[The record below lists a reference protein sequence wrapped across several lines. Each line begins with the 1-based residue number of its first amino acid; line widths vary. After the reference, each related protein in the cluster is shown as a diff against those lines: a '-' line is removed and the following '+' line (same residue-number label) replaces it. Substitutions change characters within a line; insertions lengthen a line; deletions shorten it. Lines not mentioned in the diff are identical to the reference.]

1 MAVTYKNLKIQ
12 NFKIYEDVEIS
23 FAGSGPGNLTI
34 FVAKNAAGKTSLVDA
49 IKWVLYDK
57 VESRAGTRTPH
68 HSLINRD
75 SLSKNQSR
83 CQVALT
89 VDIDGAEY
97 VFTRVYEPSFVGNNI
112 NSVVLYIPGHQL

>member
-49 IKWVLYDK
+49 INWFCMIKL
-57 VESRAGTRTPH
+57 RAEREPGLLII
-68 HSLINRD
+68 HSSTGIR
-75 SLSKNQSR
+75 
-83 CQVALT
+83 
-89 VDIDGAEY
+89 
-97 VFTRVYEPSFVGNNI
+97 
-112 NSVVLYIPGHQL
+112 